1 MSCAIRSP
9 ICQYTLAVR
18 DFFTNAG
25 ARIRRLW
32 GLVVLF
38 VVLRLLLGVAFIAFN
53 GGIARSYELTLLCLI
68 AVVVYVGVALAV
80 RRWAPPR
87 RAS

>member
-1 MSCAIRSP
+1 M
-9 ICQYTLAVR
+9 
-18 DFFTNAG
+18 F
-25 ARIRRLW
+25 

-38 VVLRLLLGVAFIAFN
+38 VALRLVAGVAIIAFD
-53 GGIARSYELTLLCLI
+53 GGVARGLELTVICAV

-80 RRWAPPR
+80 RRWSPPR